1 MRRTKASQPLK
12 SKIEVPWDTTG
23 IKNADSS
30 QTIPL
35 DQIHLPPTQPRRYFD
50 SEALKQ
56 LTESIKQHGIL
67 QPLLVRLIG
76 GDKHELVAGERRY
89 RAAKE
94 IGLKEVPVVIR
105 ELDDNAAFQLAL
117 IENLLRE
124 DLNPVDETEGILQL
138 LALKLNRSINEIPPL
153 LRRLQHER
161 KAASKSSNNVIGK
174 QKLPSEDTSNNV
186 LVKDKEGKL
195 DADNNVILKDN
206 EGELD
211 AENNV
216 LVKDDEG
223 ELGAANNVIGKNET
237 DGLEADDSTVKDGNN
252 NLENSSNNVIGKDGS
267 DNLSADNNIIVKD
280 KNNKQDGSNPVNPD
294 LKIVE
299 EVFDGLGLMTWESF
313 ANNRLPLLNLPEDIL
328 EALRKG
334 SLEYTKARAIA
345 TIQDT
350 SERIAFLEQ
359 AINQNWSL
367 SEIKQYI
374 SENKTPNST
383 PKAESHDYKE
393 RFTAAT
399 TKLRK
404 SPIWSDPKK
413 RKQIEK
419 LLDQLETLTKE
430 G

>member
-23 IKNADSS
+23 NLKADSS
-30 QTIPL
+30 HSIPL
-35 DQIHLPPTQPRRYFD
+35 EQIQLPPTQPRRYFD

-67 QPLLVRLIG
+67 QPLLVRLVDEG
-76 GDKHELVAGERRY
+76 KHELVAGERRY
-89 RAAKE
+89 RAALE

-124 DLNPVDETEGILQL
+124 DLNPVEETEGILHL
-138 LALKLNRSINEIPPL
+138 LALKLGRNIKEIPTVL
-153 LRRLQHER
+153 YRLQREQK
-161 KAASKSSNNVIGK
+161 KASTAPTPTHNVMGEVENDSITNNVI
-174 QKLPSEDTSNNV
+174 
-186 LVKDKEGKL
+186 VKDESDDETETHNVMGEVENNSIT
-195 DADNNVILKDN
+195 NNVI
-206 EGELD
+206 
-211 AENNV
+211 
-216 LVKDDEG
+216 VKDEADGNGSGDTETHNVMG
-223 ELGAANNVIGKNET
+223 EVEDDSIANNVIVKNEGNSEEETHHVMGETKT
-237 DGLEADDSTVKDGNN
+237 D
-252 NLENSSNNVIGKDGS
+252 NSAFNQPQPK
-267 DNLSADNNIIVKD
+267 
-280 KNNKQDGSNPVNPD
+280 NPD
-294 LKIVE
+294 LEIVE
-299 EVFDGLGLMTWESF
+299 SVFNGLGLMTWESF
-313 ANNRLPLLNLPEDIL
+313 IKNRLPLLNLTPDIL

-334 SLEYTKARAIA
+334 SLEYTKAKAIA
-345 TIQDT
+345 TIQDKD
-350 SERIAFLEQ
+350 ERIAFLEQ
-359 AINQNWSL
+359 AIAQNWSL

-374 SENKTPNST
+374 SENKTPSST
-383 PKAESHDYKE
+383 PKTESNDYKE

>member
-23 IKNADSS
+23 VKNADSS

-35 DQIHLPPTQPRRYFD
+35 DQIHLPATQPRRYFD

-67 QPLLVRLIG
+67 QPLLVRLIDG
-76 GDKHELVAGERRY
+76 EKHELVAGERRY

-153 LRRLQHER
+153 LRRLQHDR

-174 QKLPSEDTSNNV
+174 QKLPSEDSSNNV
-186 LVKDKEGKL
+186 IGKNKEGEL
-195 DADNNVILKDN
+195 DADNNVIKKVSD
-206 EGELD
+206 GEKE
-211 AENNV
+211 AS
-216 LVKDDEG
+216 
-223 ELGAANNVIGKNET
+223 NNVIGKNET
-237 DGLEADDSTVKDGNN
+237 DNFEADNGIISEDETDKLDADNNVIGKQKIEGEDSDNNVIAKERDGKFKA
-252 NLENSSNNVIGKDGS
+252 SNNVIGKGGDVTQPDS
-267 DNLSADNNIIVKD
+267 KPE
-280 KNNKQDGSNPVNPD
+280 NPE

-299 EVFDGLGLMTWESF
+299 EVFEGLGLMTWESF

-334 SLEYTKARAIA
+334 SIEYTKARAIA

-383 PKAESHDYKE
+383 PKTESNDYKE

-413 RKQIEK
+413 RKQVEK
-419 LLDQLETLTKE
+419 LVAQLEALTNE